1 AGSMAGSLV
10 QGRGQGQGQ
19 SEAHRHITNKM
30 FSFAFDH
37 PPPAIISADA
47 YYRNSLAALRYYGYT
62 MISINNEANAANV
75 LEQVLDCRYYWR
87 HILNGLLQAR
97 AIQQDL
103 VLKDVS
109 EEQNMV
115 ETGAMGIF

>member
-1 AGSMAGSLV
+1 
-10 QGRGQGQGQ
+10 
-19 SEAHRHITNKM
+19 
-30 FSFAFDH
+30 
-37 PPPAIISADA
+37 
-47 YYRNSLAALRYYGYT
+47 LRYYGYT
-62 MISINNEANAANV
+62 MVSINNEANVANV
-75 LEQVLDCRYYWR
+75 LEQVLDCLYYWR

-115 ETGAMGIF
+115 ETGAMGIFWDFDSMGLSMNLQHETSNFRTEQTRNALHSRPRFL